1 MLVII
6 SPAKTLDFETPA
18 TTRRHSVPSFLPRS
32 KRLVD
37 SLRHQSPADLARLM
51 GISSRL
57 ADLNYQRYSEWQT
70 PFSPENAKQA
80 MLAFKGD
87 VYQGLDADSFTER
100 DLTWA
105 QKHVRILS
113 GLYGL
118 LRPLDLIQPYRL
130 EMGTRLPTD
139 VGRDLYAFWG
149 GQLTDALNAALADEA
164 GGRRPVLVN
173 LASNEY
179 YGALEPERIDA
190 RIVTPTFKELRRG
203 RYQFVSFSA
212 KRARGMM
219 TRYVIKE
226 RVRSLRAL
234 RAFDWDG
241 YAFSETLSQG
251 DDWVFLRDR
260 PA

>member
-1 MLVII
+1 MR
-6 SPAKTLDFETPA
+6 A
-18 TTRRHSVPSFLPRS
+18 
-32 KRLVD
+32 
-37 SLRHQSPADLARLM
+37 
-51 GISSRL
+51 
-57 ADLNYQRYSEWQT
+57 
-70 PFSPENAKQA
+70 
-80 MLAFKGD
+80 
-87 VYQGLDADSFTER
+87 
-100 DLTWA
+100 
-105 QKHVRILS
+105 
-113 GLYGL
+113 
-118 LRPLDLIQPYRL
+118 
-130 EMGTRLPTD
+130 
-139 VGRDLYAFWG
+139 
-149 GQLTDALNAALADEA
+149 DALNAALADEA